1 VRTYYFDLER
11 PIFVAHRRDAFLRL
25 PEGWMT
31 PPPGLPADQ
40 AMWHRFLQPWCR
52 AKFLRWPIALHFP
65 APDRLDRSLDRRGEE
80 LRHWT
85 QIIESPDYAVR
96 ATSRRTSATGCWAR
110 AWGSASSAPRPYRRD
125 GRHVG
130 RRADPAD
137 RNGRPPAGQVEAHQA
152 THERARVLWAK
163 REAEHAELQAEHNA
177 VLSSTCWRM
186 TAPLRQAFDRIRR
199 FGR

>member
-1 VRTYYFDLER
+1 
-11 PIFVAHRRDAFLRL
+11 
-25 PEGWMT
+25 
-31 PPPGLPADQ
+31 
-40 AMWHRFLQPWCR
+40 
-52 AKFLRWPIALHFP
+52 
-65 APDRLDRSLDRRGEE
+65 LDRRGEE

-130 RRADPAD
+130 RRADPAG

-163 REAEHAELQAEHNA
+163 RSRACGAAGRAQCRSVLDMLEDDGASAAGVRSNSALWPVTRRRGQASGVGVLDAMLQIRLFGKLKLAICVRSRA
-177 VLSSTCWRM
+177 QRVDGLSS
-186 TAPLRQAFDRIRR
+186 LRNLSACGSTLI
-199 FGR
+199 GA